1 MTTNYVIINTKEKER
16 VMPYIHAR
24 LNVNL
29 DDAQKADLQSKMTD
43 IVSEAFSKPKNYI
56 MAEIADGCSLY
67 MGGKGLDK
75 GAYISI
81 GLLGS
86 TTKDRCSL
94 VTQKICG
101 VLNTDY
107 GMSGSSVYITYH
119 PTELWGWNGMMF

>member
-24 LNVNL
+24 LNVKL

-56 MAEIADGCSLY
+56 MAEIADDCSLY
-67 MGGKGLDK
+67 MGGRGLDK

-86 TTKDRCSL
+86 TTKDRCGL
-94 VTQKICG
+94 ITQKICDI
-101 VLNTDY
+101 LNSDY
-107 GMSGSSVYITYH
+107 GISGSSVYITYH

>member
-24 LNVNL
+24 LNVKL